1 VPFEPARRVNQIAP
15 ELDQLRR
22 VVQELAQ
29 AAKGNSFAVLP
40 ALRQQP
46 VLQWDPSMAPALLNP
61 VSGNE

>member
-1 VPFEPARRVNQIAP
+1 
-15 ELDQLRR
+15 LRR

-29 AAKGNSFAVLP
+29 AAKGNSLAVLP